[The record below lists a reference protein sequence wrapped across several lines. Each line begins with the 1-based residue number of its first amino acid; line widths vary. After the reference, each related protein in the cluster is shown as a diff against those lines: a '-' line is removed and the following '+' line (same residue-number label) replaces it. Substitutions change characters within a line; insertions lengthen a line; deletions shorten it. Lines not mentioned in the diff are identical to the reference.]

1 MPHEFW
7 VRSANNVQGP
17 YAAAD
22 LQRLARD
29 GQLQP
34 TDEIS
39 RNKTQWKPA
48 SEIRGLGFQ
57 STTTQATRTPTPRR
71 ERNPL
76 LIGLGVVLLVCLTVA
91 ICAAVVSSGVLQTI
105 VVLLLFVATIGLGYA
120 ASNMGWMTAGLYAV
134 LVTGFGAFVLA
145 DKFATDTA
153 SLTIGVLVA
162 GLVVLAW
169 RLIGVGL
176 GHDYQ
181 DAIITQHDLDFFT
194 TKPISPRELRRVQT
208 ALGGSPSAN
217 PRRVRLRL
225 DPDDL
230 LRTEDTLVESFEKE
244 TKRSLPALGIS
255 LAAHVVLLAVLWVFK
270 VNFLDQT
277 NIVINGG
284 WITEREQTEVI
295 EPPAETAPVELHGLD
310 FNASTNTAPSTKPLR
325 AMREDEEPANS
336 TPSLAN
342 VTALLSQRT
351 PEKRRA
357 ALEAFDGA
365 ERVDEAVVSGLN
377 WLQRHQQP
385 EGHWQ
390 LHDGYPN
397 AGEVVLRTDTGATAL
412 ALLAFLGHGQTH
424 VNADDE
430 ATRDCIERGLNWLLS
445 VQKPNGDFHDWEE
458 LGRQTAYYA
467 HSQALIAI
475 CEAYAMTGDR
485 RFIEPAERGIR
496 FLLES
501 QQPIEGGWKYQPQD
515 DQSVGDLSVT
525 GWALMALHTARVA
538 KLRVPN
544 EPFRR
549 GLKFLDMVQL
559 EDGSRYK
566 YEPRPGW
573 DATHA
578 MTGAGLLCRQY
589 FGWTDDE
596 PALMSGVDYLLS
608 PPNEPVWAKGKRN
621 VYSWYYTGQVLHNL
635 SDERFTDWYQRTAAE
650 ILDHQLTG
658 GGRSTRGSW
667 SPIPAGD
674 PYEYGVKAGRLYVTV
689 MCLLILETP
698 YRHVSLGDST

>member
-7 VRSANNVQGP
+7 VRSANKVRGP
-17 YAAAD
+17 FAAAD

-34 TDEIS
+34 TDEVS
-39 RNKTQWKPA
+39 RDQSRWKPA
-48 SEIRGLGFQ
+48 GEIRGLGLQ
-57 STTTQATRTPTPRR
+57 QTAKQQPSTPLRQ
-71 ERNPL
+71 RNPL
-76 LIGLGVVLLVCLTVA
+76 LIAAGTVLLVGLTVA
-91 ICAAVVSSGVLQTI
+91 TCGAVVSAGFFQTF
-105 VVLLLFVATIGLGYA
+105 VVLLLFLATVGLGYA

-134 LVTGFGAFVLA
+134 LVAGFGAFVLA
-145 DKFATDTA
+145 EKFPSDTA
-153 SLTIGVLVA
+153 SLAAGIVVA
-162 GLVVLAW
+162 SIVVLAW
-169 RLIGVGL
+169 RLIAMGL

-181 DAIITQHDLDFFT
+181 DAIITQHDLDYFT
-194 TKPISPRELRRVQT
+194 TKPISPREFRRVQQ
-208 ALGGSPSAN
+208 ALGGSRPEASSS
-217 PRRVRLRL
+217 RVRLRL

-230 LRTEDTLVESFEKE
+230 LRTEDTFVESFEKE
-244 TKRSLPALGIS
+244 TKRSLPALGMS
-255 LAAHVVLLAVLWVFK
+255 AVAHVLLLAMLWLFK
-270 VNFLDQT
+270 VSFLDQ
-277 NIVINGG
+277 NDIVINGG

-295 EPPAETAPVELHGLD
+295 EAPKETAAVELRGLD
-310 FNASTNTAPSTKPLR
+310 FNADSNTTPTRNPLR
-325 AMREDEEPANS
+325 AMREDDEPTDGPA
-336 TPSLAN
+336 SLAN
-342 VTALLSQRT
+342 VKELLSTRT
-351 PEKRRA
+351 PEKRRV
-357 ALEAFDGA
+357 ALSEFEGA
-365 ERVDEAVVSGLN
+365 ERIDEAVSSGLK
-377 WLQRHQQP
+377 WLLRHQQP

-390 LHDGYPN
+390 LHAGYPN
-397 AGEVVLRTDTGATAL
+397 ASEVVLRTDTGATAL

-430 ATRDCIERGLNWLLS
+430 ATREGIERGLNWLLD
-445 VQKPNGDFHDWEE
+445 VQKPNGDFHDWDE

-485 RFIEPAERGIR
+485 KFIEPAERGIR
-496 FLLES
+496 FLLDS

-538 KLRVPN
+538 NLRVPG

-549 GLKFLDMVQL
+549 GMKFLDLVQL
-559 EDGSRYK
+559 EDGARYK

-589 FGWTDDE
+589 FGWTQQE
-596 PALMSGVDYLLS
+596 PALNSGVDYLLS

-635 SDERFTDWYQRTAAE
+635 NDERFQRWYQQTATE
-650 ILDHQLTG
+650 ILDHQFTG

-674 PYEYGVKAGRLYVTV
+674 PYEYGEKAGRLYITV

-698 YRHVSLGDST
+698 YRHTSLEQPTS

>member
-7 VRSANNVQGP
+7 VRSANKVRGP
-17 YAAAD
+17 YVAAD
-22 LQRLARD
+22 LQRMARD
-29 GQLQP
+29 GELQSV
-34 TDEIS
+34 DEIS

-48 SEIRGLGFQ
+48 GEIRGLGFP
-57 STTTQATRTPTPRR
+57 STTSQKTPSPRR

-76 LIGLGVVLLVCLTVA
+76 LIGLGAFLLIGLTVA
-91 ICAAVVSSGVLQTI
+91 TCAAVVSTGPLQTL
-105 VVLLLFVATIGLGYA
+105 VTLLLFLATIGLGYA

-134 LVTGFGAFVLA
+134 LVSAFGAFMLA
-145 DKFATDTA
+145 DKFTSEAVP
-153 SLTIGVLVA
+153 LVIGLFVA

-169 RLIGVGL
+169 RLIGIGL

-194 TKPISPRELRRVQT
+194 TKPISPRELRRVQS
-208 ALGGSPSAN
+208 ALGESPSAN

-230 LRTEDTLVESFEKE
+230 LRTEDTLVESLEKE
-244 TKRSLPALGIS
+244 TKRSLPALGMS
-255 LAAHVVLLAVLWVFK
+255 LAAHVVLLAILWVFN
-270 VNFLDQT
+270 VSFLDQT

-284 WITEREQTEVI
+284 WITEREQTDVI
-295 EPPAETAPVELHGLD
+295 EPPKETAPVELRGLD
-310 FNASTNTAPSTKPLR
+310 FSASTNTSAATNTLR
-325 AMREDEEPANS
+325 AMKEDEDPSNAS
-336 TPSLAN
+336 PSLAN
-342 VTALLSQRT
+342 VKELLSQRT

-365 ERVDEAVVSGLN
+365 ERVDEAVASGLK
-377 WLQRHQQP
+377 WLLRHQQP
-385 EGHWQ
+385 DGHWQ
-390 LHDGYPN
+390 LHDGYPDPS
-397 AGEVVLRTDTGATAL
+397 EVVLKTDTGATAL

-424 VNADDE
+424 LNADDE
-430 ATRDCIERGLNWLLS
+430 ATRDCVDRGLSWLLN
-445 VQKPNGDFHDWEE
+445 VQKSNGDFHDWDE
-458 LGRQTAYYA
+458 LGRQTAYYS

-485 RFIEPAERGIR
+485 QLIEPAERGIR

-538 KLRVPN
+538 QLRVPN

-549 GLKFLDMVQL
+549 GLKFLDLVQL

-589 FGWTDDE
+589 FGWTSEE
-596 PALMSGVDYLLS
+596 PALVSGVDYLLS
-608 PPNEPVWAKGKRN
+608 PPNEPVWTKGKRN

-635 SDERFTDWYQRTAAE
+635 NDERFTDWYQRTATE
-650 ILDHQLTG
+650 ILEHQFTG

-674 PYEYGVKAGRLYVTV
+674 PYEYGEKAGRLYVTV

-698 YRHVSLGDST
+698 YRHVSLGEST